1 MRHTSHIACQIFY
14 ILLTHACTH
23 DIPQSQDT
31 RRTKQ
36 CQLPAARMLSGAV
49 RPRKYMAYSLHVQHP
64 FPYEMEG
71 RKKAAHRN
79 VESKFA
85 PPFFSIECPVS
96 HQIDMDS
103 RIRAAAAVT
112 GFLD

>member
-1 MRHTSHIACQIFY
+1 MEER
-14 ILLTHACTH
+14 
-23 DIPQSQDT
+23 
-31 RRTKQ
+31 
-36 CQLPAARMLSGAV
+36 GAV
-49 RPRKYMAYSLHVQHP
+49 RPRKYGVHATP
-64 FPYEMEG
+64 RMEKDAG
-71 RKKAAHRN
+71 KKAPHRN

-85 PPFFSIECPVS
+85 APFFSIECPVS

>member
-1 MRHTSHIACQIFY
+1 M
-14 ILLTHACTH
+14 
-23 DIPQSQDT
+23 
-31 RRTKQ
+31 
-36 CQLPAARMLSGAV
+36 
-49 RPRKYMAYSLHVQHP
+49 RPRKYGRTP
-64 FPYEMEG
+64 KMEKDAE
-71 RKKAAHRN
+71 KKAPHRN

-85 PPFFSIECPVS
+85 APFFSIECPVS

>member
-1 MRHTSHIACQIFY
+1 
-14 ILLTHACTH
+14 
-23 DIPQSQDT
+23 
-31 RRTKQ
+31 
-36 CQLPAARMLSGAV
+36 
-49 RPRKYMAYSLHVQHP
+49 MAYTQK
-64 FPYEMEG
+64 MEKDAG
-71 RKKAAHRN
+71 KKAPHRN

-85 PPFFSIECPVS
+85 APFFSIECPVS

>member
-1 MRHTSHIACQIFY
+1 MEERGELCGPES
-14 ILLTHACTH
+14 
-23 DIPQSQDT
+23 
-31 RRTKQ
+31 
-36 CQLPAARMLSGAV
+36 
-49 RPRKYMAYSLHVQHP
+49 MAYTQRWKRTR
-64 FPYEMEG
+64 E
-71 RKKAAHRN
+71 KKAPHRN

-85 PPFFSIECPVS
+85 APFFSIECPVS

>member
-1 MRHTSHIACQIFY
+1 
-14 ILLTHACTH
+14 
-23 DIPQSQDT
+23 
-31 RRTKQ
+31 
-36 CQLPAARMLSGAV
+36 V
-49 RPRKYMAYSLHVQHP
+49 RPRKYGVHP
-64 FPYEMEG
+64 TMEKDAG
-71 RKKAAHRN
+71 KKAPHRN

-85 PPFFSIECPVS
+85 APFFSIECPVS